1 MSRLANTLRA
11 YPTLLRIGFSEMLAY
26 RAEMLV
32 WILAT
37 TMPLV
42 NLAFWHTVAESG
54 KIGRFGQPEL
64 NGYFLSAFIVRQ
76 LTGSWVVW
84 EMNQEIRSGRFSM
97 RLLRP
102 LHPLIAYSAENVA
115 AIPMRAALSL
125 PVGLIALVLVGEAGF
140 LKDLAL
146 LPAAFLAI
154 FGSWLISFLSMSI
167 MGCMAFFLESSMSLM
182 YIWQALFYGL
192 SGYFFPLEFLS
203 LKTPLATSVLHGLPF
218 YYMVGFPIE
227 VLLGHHSRG
236 EVLRGLGVEYAWVAL
251 LLTSTLLLWRA
262 GIRRWNA
269 YGA

>member
-11 YPTLLRIGFSEMLAY
+11 YPTLLRIGFAEMLAY

-42 NLAFWHTVAESG
+42 NLALWHTVAEGG

-64 NGYFLSAFIVRQ
+64 IGYFLSAFIVRQ

-102 LHPLIAYSAENVA
+102 IHPLIAYTAENLA
-115 AIPMRAALSL
+115 ALPLRAVLSL
-125 PVGLIALVLVGEAGF
+125 PVALIALGIVGGAGF
-140 LKDLAL
+140 LQDPALA
-146 LPAAFLAI
+146 PAALAAI

-203 LKTPLATSVLHGLPF
+203 LKTPLATQILHGLPF
-218 YYMVGFPIE
+218 YYMLGFPVE
-227 VLLGHHSRG
+227 TLLGQHSRG
-236 EVLRGLGVEYAWVAL
+236 EVLRGLGVEYAWVTFL
-251 LLTSTLLLWRA
+251 LAATLLLWRA